1 MQLFFSPRPGCFEAH
16 VRRRNRNPLFPDARR
31 LPTQDEVNDARKRDE
46 QELNDFYDEF
56 RAMLDE
62 VGKLAPHVDSDVILG
77 YKERIEQ
84 FYERCA
90 GLSGDHANDKQGLER
105 LHGLIMA
112 RMLEGVDDND
122 PYAAWQLEQGEE
134 ARKMHQKLLEYPLV
148 AHLLRPDSPI
158 IAEELVPSLLSE
170 EEDAIQATMAM
181 LDPDQREQLGADA
194 EALLNQLAGE
204 YRDRPS
210 LRIRLEAMRHPME
223 F

>member
-1 MQLFFSPRPGCFEAH
+1 MQLFFCPRPGCFEAH
-16 VRRRNRNPLFPDARR
+16 VRRRNRNPLFPEARR
-31 LPTQDEVNDARKRDE
+31 LPTQDEVNEARKRDE

-56 RAMLDE
+56 RTMLDE

-77 YKERIEQ
+77 YKERVEQ

-90 GLSGDHANDKQGLER
+90 GLAGDHASDKQGLER

-158 IAEELVPSLLSE
+158 VAEELVPSLLSE
-170 EEDAIQATMAM
+170 EEETIQATMAM
-181 LDPDQREQLGADA
+181 LDPDQREHLISDA
-194 EALLNQLAGE
+194 EALLNRLAGE
-204 YRDRPS
+204 YLDLPS
-210 LRIRLEAMRHPME
+210 LRIRLEAMRQPME